1 MASGLGW
8 WRGSAGLSEACFQG
22 WCMCINRGRILLTL
36 VPGPEVPASSREFG
50 TAVFA
55 SHRRAPE
62 SLRGAIPSGCDLAD
76 SLGDFDLFSIIPFRE
91 AGQPCP

>member
-1 MASGLGW
+1 MGWDGGEAVLGYQSPASRDG
-8 WRGSAGLSEACFQG
+8 ACALTG
-22 WCMCINRGRILLTL
+22 GRILLTL

-50 TAVFA
+50 TALFA
-55 SHRRAPE
+55 SHRRAPA